1 MSKLVI
7 VTGGSGFIGINLITR
22 LLKLGYKVLNLD
34 IKKPRK
40 KSQEKN
46 HLYIDITNLEKLNYT
61 IEHYKPDYLINL
73 AARTDLKSNNI
84 SEYKVNTV
92 GVENICIAL
101 SKNKII
107 KKILF
112 ASTML
117 VCKVGH
123 IPLTDFEYSAT
134 TAYGL
139 SKVEAEKIIKKYSK
153 DLPTH
158 HIFRPTSIWGPWFQ
172 KPYRDFFDLL
182 LSGRYFKIG
191 LRSSTKT
198 FGYVENS
205 INQIISLMES
215 ETKIEEGLPIYL
227 GDNIPLNLDEWADQ
241 IASIAN
247 CRKPIKIPF
256 FILRLVAL
264 IGDFLGLLGIR
275 FPLSSFRLRNMT
287 TNNIIPNLPNEQL
300 KKYPVIDV
308 NTGIKATLKWIE
320 NEDD

>member
-40 KSQEKN
+40 KSQEKH

-123 IPLTDFEYSAT
+123 TPL
-134 TAYGL
+134 
-139 SKVEAEKIIKKYSK
+139 I
-153 DLPTH
+153 
-158 HIFRPTSIWGPWFQ
+158 
-172 KPYRDFFDLL
+172 
-182 LSGRYFKIG
+182 
-191 LRSSTKT
+191 
-198 FGYVENS
+198 
-205 INQIISLMES
+205 
-215 ETKIEEGLPIYL
+215 
-227 GDNIPLNLDEWADQ
+227 
-241 IASIAN
+241 
-247 CRKPIKIPF
+247 
-256 FILRLVAL
+256 
-264 IGDFLGLLGIR
+264 
-275 FPLSSFRLRNMT
+275 
-287 TNNIIPNLPNEQL
+287 
-300 KKYPVIDV
+300 
-308 NTGIKATLKWIE
+308 
-320 NEDD
+320 